1 MNNIIFN
8 ALLIL
13 SIFCVTSC
21 KPDTAQTGPTTDTIE
36 TPVSNEKQSNKPQV
50 SNSDKGP
57 SYMER
62 LSEHIKMTDDETT
75 KIRRVRIHYLKLI
88 RKARREGQS
97 QRVSTLTEERN
108 ARYEKI
114 LGAKRTEKLLKYNA
128 TINE

>member
-1 MNNIIFN
+1 
-8 ALLIL
+8 
-13 SIFCVTSC
+13 
-21 KPDTAQTGPTTDTIE
+21 
-36 TPVSNEKQSNKPQV
+36 
-50 SNSDKGP
+50 
-57 SYMER
+57 MER

-114 LGAKRTEKLLKYNA
+114 LGAKRTETLLKYNA